1 MEDEK
6 KNAELGNQES
16 PVVSQEEI
24 LEEVNYDIEAQ
35 TEEADNDEVTP
46 TIIKKLH
53 RRQVSTA
60 SAKMFAINEDI
71 FRGDDN
77 STFATKN
84 DISKIKVESKS
95 LEKNSK
101 EVKFDN
107 IKGDS
112 GISRSVERSDIDQT
126 SDTQITS
133 GIGTIE
139 TGFETVGTSRS
150 SINKGKSREVPYA
163 KLKGNISTICS
174 IKFIFFLY
182 SKDTKNIQFTIEI
195 YLQIGWK
202 LVLTQISGL
211 LQKRWLHTIKD
222 YKFIISSLILP
233 CLMLAISML
242 LPILSRNHD
251 NEAIILS
258 PSLYG
263 PESASFVK

>member
-24 LEEVNYDIEAQ
+24 LEEVNHDIEGQ
-35 TEEADNDEVTP
+35 TAESDNDEVTP

-77 STFATKN
+77 SSFATKN
-84 DISKIKVESKS
+84 DISKIKSKS
-95 LEKNSK
+95 LEQNSK

-133 GIGTIE
+133 GIGTVE

-174 IKFIFFLY
+174 IKFIFFH
-182 SKDTKNIQFTIEI
+182 TKNIQFTIEL
-195 YLQIGWK
+195 YPLIGWK